1 MKRYFACLAVL
12 LTALLAACGE
22 TVSPSIEGAAYI
34 ELQPGNTGELVTI
47 TDADTVAQITADVNA
62 LRLRDAQEID
72 SSGWSYRLRWYDA
85 DGAQLAELL
94 PHAGAS
100 TVTGCAIRLPG
111 RTRWTRIC
119 WTTCSVHDKR
129 LGSHASKPFSLCIYF
144 SLTRP

>member
-47 TDADTVAQITADVNA
+47 TDADTVVQITADVNA

-94 PHAGAS
+94 PHGWRVDCNGMRYQVAGTH
-100 TVTGCAIRLPG
+100 TVDTDLL
-111 RTRWTRIC
+111 
-119 WTTCSVHDKR
+119 DDL
-129 LGSHASKPFSLCIYF
+129 LGA
-144 SLTRP
+144 

>member
-34 ELQPGNTGELVTI
+34 ELQSGNTGELVTI

-72 SSGWSYRLRWYDA
+72 STGWSYRLRWYDA

-94 PHAGAS
+94 PHGWRVDWNGMRYQVAGTH
-100 TVTGCAIRLPG
+100 TVDTDAL
-111 RTRWTRIC
+111 
-119 WTTCSVHDKR
+119 DDL
-129 LGSHASKPFSLCIYF
+129 LGA
-144 SLTRP
+144 

>member
-1 MKRYFACLAVL
+1 MKQYFACLAVL

-22 TVSPSIEGAAYI
+22 TVSPSIEGATYI
-34 ELQPGNTGELVTI
+34 ELQSGNTGEMVTI

-94 PHAGAS
+94 PHGWRVDCNGMRYQVAGTH
-100 TVTGCAIRLPG
+100 TVDTDLL
-111 RTRWTRIC
+111 
-119 WTTCSVHDKR
+119 DDL
-129 LGSHASKPFSLCIYF
+129 LGA
-144 SLTRP
+144 

>member
-34 ELQPGNTGELVTI
+34 ELQSGNTGELVTI
-47 TDADTVAQITADVNA
+47 TDADTVVQITADVNA

-94 PHAGAS
+94 PHGWRVDCNGMRYQVAGTH
-100 TVTGCAIRLPG
+100 TVDTDLL
-111 RTRWTRIC
+111 
-119 WTTCSVHDKR
+119 DDL
-129 LGSHASKPFSLCIYF
+129 LGA
-144 SLTRP
+144 

>member
-1 MKRYFACLAVL
+1 MKQYFACLAVL

-22 TVSPSIEGAAYI
+22 TVSPSIEGATYI
-34 ELQPGNTGELVTI
+34 ELQSGNTGELVTI

-94 PHAGAS
+94 PHGWRVDCNGMRYQVAGTH
-100 TVTGCAIRLPG
+100 TVDTDLL
-111 RTRWTRIC
+111 
-119 WTTCSVHDKR
+119 DDL
-129 LGSHASKPFSLCIYF
+129 LGA
-144 SLTRP
+144 